1 MVQRP
6 HKTRILS
13 RTRRVV
19 VKVGSGTLSNTD
31 GIRRESVAHLVRGL
45 GTLHAA
51 GREVVLVTSGAV
63 AAGMNRLGMKDWPK
77 TIPAKQAA
85 AAVGQIAL
93 MALYEEYFSTQG
105 VHVAQVLLTHDD
117 LAHRRR
123 YLNAKHTIGTLLE
136 AGVLPIVNENDTVAV
151 EEIQFGDNDNLSA
164 LVAVLAEADLLVILS
179 DVAGLYDQDPRVHAG
194 ARLIPLV
201 ERFDEALLS
210 SGGGAGPL
218 GQGGM
223 ASKLQAARKAAF
235 SGIPTIIADG
245 RGEETLASVFDP
257 TAESGTLFL
266 PVAARLASRKH
277 WIAYTLKPA
286 GQLVVDAGAC
296 AAIRERGRSLLPAGV
311 RAVRGT
317 FDEGECVT
325 CLDDSGREFARGLVN
340 YSAAALEHIKGAR
353 TSQIEHILGYKV
365 SDEVIHRDD
374 LALL

>member
-1 MVQRP
+1 M
-6 HKTRILS
+6 
-13 RTRRVV
+13 
-19 VKVGSGTLSNTD
+19 
-31 GIRRESVAHLVRGL
+31 
-45 GTLHAA
+45 
-51 GREVVLVTSGAV
+51 LVTAGAV

-235 SGIPTIIADG
+235 SGIPTIYL
-245 RGEETLASVFDP
+245 RGSGGTWKAVP
-257 TAESGTLFL
+257 TGF
-266 PVAARLASRKH
+266 
-277 WIAYTLKPA
+277 
-286 GQLVVDAGAC
+286 QDAGSILALWGSSETDLWAVGDGQIAWHQT
-296 AAIRERGRSLLPAGV
+296 AAGLVPHRAPKADLAGIP
-311 RAVRGT
+311 RAV
-317 FDEGECVT
+317 
-325 CLDDSGREFARGLVN
+325 
-340 YSAAALEHIKGAR
+340 GAR
-353 TSQIEHILGYKV
+353 KMP
-365 SDEVIHRDD
+365 R
-374 LALL
+374 